1 MTFEEAR
8 RYLIGNFENMNLVEV
23 VSVLSSVR
31 EEYAPAIEMT
41 KTDKDVLLCYLENYS
56 FYAFIETIHRSKS
69 NTFGLPA
76 NKEFENLSD
85 EDLMQAWL
93 HPESIKVV
101 DK

>member
-23 VSVLSSVR
+23 VSVLASVR
-31 EEYAPAIEMT
+31 EEYAPTIEMT
-41 KTDKDVLLCYLENYS
+41 KGQEITIKNMGQKDSLLNLLGNGTGYFDYLFWDTLTE
-56 FYAFIETIHRSKS
+56 KQVV
-69 NTFGLPA
+69 
-76 NKEFENLSD
+76 
-85 EDLMQAWL
+85 QAWL